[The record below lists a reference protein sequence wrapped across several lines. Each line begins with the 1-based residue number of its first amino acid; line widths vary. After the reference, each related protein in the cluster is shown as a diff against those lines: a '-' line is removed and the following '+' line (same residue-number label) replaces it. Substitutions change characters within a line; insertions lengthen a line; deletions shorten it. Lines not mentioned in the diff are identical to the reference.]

1 MSRET
6 RAAVLDW
13 GIPIILLVAMTIP
26 FYRTDV
32 DVRIA
37 RHFYVPGEGFPVGA
51 RPLWHWMKHYGMIPP
66 LTLAVGGLVV
76 FLLSLAMPRLRR
88 ARRIALFLALVMLTG
103 PGLIVNDVFKDH
115 WGRPRPRD
123 LVELGGT
130 REYVPPLVM
139 SPREYGASFC
149 SGHTAVAAYLFAP
162 YLLFLK
168 RSRAKAAAVLAVG
181 VAYGS
186 LMGYARIAQGAHFLS
201 DIVWSFGIVY
211 LTAHAVF
218 YALGLHRASAERE
231 A

>member
-1 MSRET
+1 MSR
-6 RAAVLDW
+6 RLVLDLV
-13 GIPIILLVAMTIP
+13 IPLFLLAAMTVM
-26 FYRTDV
+26 FFRTDL

-37 RHFYVPGEGFPVGA
+37 RHFYVPGEGFPTGA
-51 RPLWHWMKHYGMIPP
+51 QPLWHWMKHYGMIPP
-66 LTLAVGGLVV
+66 LALAIGGLVV
-76 FLLSLAMPRLRR
+76 FLLSFVMPRLRR
-88 ARRIALFLALVMLTG
+88 ARRVALFLTLVMLTG

-181 VAYGS
+181 IGYGS

-201 DIVWSFGIVY
+201 DVVWSFGIVY
-211 LTAHAVF
+211 LTTHAVF
-218 YALGLHRASAERE
+218 YALGLHRARAERK

>member
-1 MSRET
+1 MSR
-6 RAAVLDW
+6 RLVLDLV
-13 GIPIILLVAMTIP
+13 IPLLLLSAITAV
-26 FYRTDV
+26 FFRTDI

-51 RPLWHWMKHYGMIPP
+51 QPLWHWMKHYGMIPP
-66 LTLAVGGLVV
+66 LALAIGALLV
-76 FLLSLAMPRLRR
+76 FLLSFAVKRLRPG
-88 ARRIALFLALVMLTG
+88 RRVALFLALVMLTG

-139 SPREYGASFC
+139 SPRDHGASFC

-162 YLLFLK
+162 YLLFLR
-168 RSRAKAAAVLAVG
+168 RSRAKATAVLAVG
-181 VAYGS
+181 ITYGS

-218 YALGLHRASAERE
+218 YALRRHRRP
-231 A
+231 

>member
-1 MSRET
+1 
-6 RAAVLDW
+6 
-13 GIPIILLVAMTIP
+13 
-26 FYRTDV
+26 FRTDL

-51 RPLWHWMKHYGMIPP
+51 QPLWHWMKHYGTILP
-66 LTLAVGGLVV
+66 LTVAFGGLGV
-76 FLLSLAMPRLRR
+76 FLFSFGMPQLRR
-88 ARRIALFLALVMLTG
+88 ARRGALFLALVMLMG

-139 SPREYGASFC
+139 SPRENGASFC
-149 SGHTAVAAYLFAP
+149 SGHTAVAAYLFTP
-162 YLLFLK
+162 YLLFLR
-168 RSRAKAAAVLAVG
+168 RSRAKAAAVLAAG

-201 DIVWSFGIVY
+201 DIVWSFGVVY

-218 YALGLHRASAERE
+218 YALRLHRSPPSP
-231 A
+231 